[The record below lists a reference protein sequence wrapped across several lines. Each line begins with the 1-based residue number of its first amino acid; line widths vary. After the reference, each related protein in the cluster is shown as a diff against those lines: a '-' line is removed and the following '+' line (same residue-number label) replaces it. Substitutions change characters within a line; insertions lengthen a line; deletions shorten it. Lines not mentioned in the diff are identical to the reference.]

1 MIESI
6 SIMPLN
12 KAVDI
17 PFKEPVEYDLWI
29 SANDPEDT
37 IKVAKL
43 KGRFV
48 KRGIPHF
55 VQFFKDWSDEDPE
68 PFIKSRIGKDGPQ
81 VQHINNIISF
91 LEPYV
96 ASEKKYRLGINCFA
110 GISRSTAI
118 GVIAWVMQGLR
129 PMEALVKILE
139 ARPEAWPNLRMLKYA
154 SARLGVDIFSPVSEW
169 KQLQKDYGLVTF
181 GEKTE

>member
-6 SIMPLN
+6 SIMPLS

-17 PFKEPVEYDLWI
+17 PFKQPVEYNLWI
-29 SANDPEDT
+29 SVNDPEDT
-37 IKVAKL
+37 IKVTKL

-48 KRGIPHF
+48 KMGIPHF
-55 VQFFKDWSDEDPE
+55 TQFFRDWSDEDPE
-68 PFIKSRIGKDGPQ
+68 AFIKSRIDKEGPQ

-96 ASEKKYRLGINCFA
+96 AAEKKYKLGINCFA

-129 PMEALVKILE
+129 PMESLVKVLE
-139 ARPEAWPNLRMLKYA
+139 ARPEAWPNLRILKYA
-154 SARLGVDIFSPVSEW
+154 SVRLGVDIHTAISGW
-169 KQLQKDYGLVTF
+169 KQLQKDYGIVTF